1 VRFHG
6 RNYKK
11 WWTGD
16 NTTRYDYLYSAE
28 ELEPWADRLIDVES
42 EVKETLAFF
51 NNHRRAQAAQNA
63 ELLTEMLRTRFGK
76 NAEKVVAEIS
86 KKQRKK

>member
-16 NTTRYDYLYSAE
+16 NTTRYDYLYSKE
-28 ELEPWADRLIDVES
+28 ELEPWADRLIDVDA
-42 EVKETLAFF
+42 EVKETLSFF

-63 ELLTEMLRTRFGK
+63 DMLTAMLKTRFGK
-76 NAEKVVAEIS
+76 NAPKIVA
-86 KKQRKK
+86 